1 MIKEYLEVG
10 KIVGTHGIKGECRVE
25 LWCDGGEFFSCFTTL
40 YLDKDGKESISVK
53 SRPHKNIAL
62 MKIKG
67 IDNIDDAIPLVGKVL
82 YINRDD
88 CPLPED
94 VYFVQDIIGCE
105 VRDINDG
112 TVYGKVTH
120 VLYTGANDVYEI
132 KASDGKT
139 YLMPKIDEIVKEIN
153 VYEEYILIEPMK
165 GLFDED

>member
-25 LWCDGGEFFSCFTTL
+25 LWCDGGDFFSCFTTL
-40 YLDKDGKESISVK
+40 YLDKDGKKSISVK

-112 TVYGKVTH
+112 TVSVKLQMYSIPVQMMFMKLKQVTAK
-120 VLYTGANDVYEI
+120 LT
-132 KASDGKT
+132 
-139 YLMPKIDEIVKEIN
+139 
-153 VYEEYILIEPMK
+153 
-165 GLFDED
+165 